1 MLFEIYLIS
10 CYYRTFEYK
19 SWLALKH
26 PPLWKA
32 IAVQAHHNAHKSSSY
47 DFGQIYWNPGD
58 LQSSRGR
65 AFLLLPP
72 TGDEIESVLL
82 AQICC
87 WKCPEL
93 AVFKWRASLHCCSA
107 HEGTTKLC
115 EAAPCSFYPG
125 SGNFCIPTGLAQA
138 VGRSHSELELIRD
151 LGLRKK
157 PQ

>member
-1 MLFEIYLIS
+1 MLTRVLPTALVIFTGIQGICTLLAAGPFS
-10 CYYRTFEYK
+10 CC
-19 SWLALKH
+19 H
-26 PPLWKA
+26 P
-32 IAVQAHHNAHKSSSY
+32 Q
-47 DFGQIYWNPGD
+47 
-58 LQSSRGR
+58 
-65 AFLLLPP
+65 
-72 TGDEIESVLL
+72 GDEIESVLL

-93 AVFKWRASLHCCSA
+93 AVYKWRASLHCCSA
-107 HEGTTKLC
+107 HEGTTTLC

-138 VGRSHSELELIRD
+138 VGRSHSELELREVIRD